1 MPEETRLE
9 RRTAAA
15 VRRRLENPVVG
26 ITVGSEGGRLLA
38 VAEVDLGIEGFGN
51 QWLGFEEI
59 EVEIGDSDDA
69 STHGSHIGPV
79 TAQEFT
85 TENVSAQGSHIG
97 PPVWLDLYDFT
108 REFTTENVF
117 PSEDVLR
124 DWITSTGKEN
134 GFVIIIKSSE
144 RMAKNRR
151 PRMRFACERGG
162 KYRPFINKAKDKG
175 GNVKENGK
183 EGKAKK
189 IGCVTGTKKCECPF
203 ELRCIKGLE
212 GWTVSVVNGNHNHPP
227 AKQLEGHAYPA
238 RLSSE
243 QSTMLVDM
251 VESEHAKLKSHI
263 SNCQANFS
271 AAWAK
276 MHDLVKL
283 QITDIKGSFEKSLNC
298 WQHQFRIPIF
308 DHLRGAASQ
317 TAMGLMLP
325 EIKKIDDMVVED
337 KVDCGCPI
345 RRTHGLPCA
354 HEIAPFKN
362 RSEPIPLS
370 LINDHWKMLSFEK
383 RKDDGAILD
392 LMNADWNIFM
402 AKMVGQN
409 PMTHMHWM
417 NTLKPILNPSTTS
430 LSSPQ
435 QKVQT
440 RGRKLGS
447 VNKSMRRNPSEFEY
461 VEASLETPNSVK
473 EKTPKAKAV
482 VKKRPKANAKAGVD
496 DNSHKAKA
504 VVRTPK
510 EANELPRQKKP
521 KLVGTLFVGPYLN
534 NFPEPIRSLDYG
546 YEK

>member
-1 MPEETRLE
+1 MT
-9 RRTAAA
+9 
-15 VRRRLENPVVG
+15 
-26 ITVGSEGGRLLA
+26 I
-38 VAEVDLGIEGFGN
+38 
-51 QWLGFEEI
+51 
-59 EVEIGDSDDA
+59 A
-69 STHGSHIGPV
+69 S
-79 TAQEFT
+79 EFT

-97 PPVWLDLYDFT
+97 SPVWLDLYDFT

-117 PSEDVLR
+117 SSEDVLR
-124 DWITSTGKEN
+124 DWITSIGKEN

-144 RMAKNRR
+144 RMAKNRS

-183 EGKAKK
+183 EGKVKK
-189 IGCVTGTKKCECPF
+189 IGRVTGTKKCECPF

-251 VESEHAKLKSHI
+251 CVSSLSSPREILSLIKGKDEFNVSSMKTIYNARYKHGFKDRAGRSQMQYLLAKLQEYGYIEFNRKDDNDCLKDLFWSHPTSGDMLRSFPRVLLMDCTYKTNRYKFPLLQIVGITSTERTFSAAFAFIDGEKVENYTWVLENLKRMMDPDALPCVIVTDRELALHAWDSLVYSPTISLYEQALCTMKREFVLYPDAIKYVETSWLGPYRQKFVSAWTNNVMHFGNLTSNRVESEHAKLKSHI

-370 LINDHWKMLSFEK
+370 LINDHWKMLSFE
-383 RKDDGAILD
+383 
-392 LMNADWNIFM
+392 NV
-402 AKMVGQN
+402 KMMGQFW
-409 PMTHMHWM
+409 T
-417 NTLKPILNPSTTS
+417 
-430 LSSPQ
+430 
-435 QKVQT
+435 
-440 RGRKLGS
+440 
-447 VNKSMRRNPSEFEY
+447 
-461 VEASLETPNSVK
+461 
-473 EKTPKAKAV
+473 
-482 VKKRPKANAKAGVD
+482 
-496 DNSHKAKA
+496 
-504 VVRTPK
+504 
-510 EANELPRQKKP
+510 
-521 KLVGTLFVGPYLN
+521 
-534 NFPEPIRSLDYG
+534 
-546 YEK
+546 